1 MQTVLSLFVDSMQKA
16 KHMYANCV
24 NLSGRQ
30 FAKSLVCKKL
40 CMQVALCLVVDSV
53 QKGVKLSCRQY
64 VQDVKINHKIVFKKK
79 FSLLVDSMQKALSLV
94 VDSVQKTSRLVVDRE
109 NVKRQ
114 AW

>member
-1 MQTVLSLFVDSMQKA
+1 MQKA
-16 KHMYANCV
+16 MYA
-24 NLSGRQ
+24 SGVMLQ
-30 FAKSLVCKKL
+30 LQTACK
-40 CMQVALCLVVDSV
+40 
-53 QKGVKLSCRQY
+53 KGVKLSCREY
-64 VQDVKINHKIVFKKK
+64 VQDVEINRKIVLKKT